1 MSAEKHKVLVIG
13 LDGATFDILT
23 PLVQQG
29 LMPNLAA
36 LMEQGCWGKLS
47 STIPPFTAAAWSS
60 FITGKNP
67 GRHGVLSFRYKR
79 DRFNYDV
86 RGSGFVDAQRFDQ
99 TLWEILSAAGKQIGA
114 VNVPLTYPARPV
126 NGYMVTGMLTP
137 LSAEQFTYPAE
148 FARTLQLDQ
157 DYVIDVDFIRDEEN
171 FRVRGFPPKA
181 EMIAQVSN
189 MSRVRAQVCARLL
202 RDEPWDFFMVVF
214 TGTDRVMHFFWDDLA
229 AIVADGGANDPIQ
242 QKVQGYFRELD
253 DGIGQLT
260 GLAGPSTTVLLLSD
274 HGFGPAQT
282 KRFFVNVWLEQLG
295 LLRPRGAEGILDL
308 EYWRTRIGRH
318 KRLKALVRRLL
329 PASAQ
334 EKATTATQS
343 ASKEIM
349 DWSKTSAYLAPIY
362 FHVCG
367 VEINLAGARREG
379 IVPPGA
385 EYEALRDRIVRAARE
400 LKDPQSG
407 QPIVETAARREELY
421 DGPYVDQFP
430 DVILVL
436 NPDYIGVPSLAGS
449 SLVEPHD
456 PTRPGEHRQDG
467 IFIAAGPA
475 TISQGDLTN
484 MCLLD
489 TPPTIMYAMGLPVP
503 SSFDGRVLQEI
514 FDPAYLT
521 ANPIQRQDLSLLQQ
535 AAGQQETP
543 SYSQTEETEIEQRL
557 RGLGYIE

>member
-1 MSAEKHKVLVIG
+1 MSIEKKKTLVIG
-13 LDGATFDILT
+13 LDGMTFDVLT
-23 PLVQQG
+23 PLIRQG

-36 LMEQGCWGKLS
+36 LMEKGCWGRLPT
-47 STIPPFTAAAWSS
+47 TIPPFTAAAWSS
-60 FITGKNP
+60 FITGQNP
-67 GRHGVLSFRYKR
+67 GQHGVLSFRHRR

-86 RGSGFVDAQRFDQ
+86 EGSGFVDAQRFDQ
-99 TLWEILSAAGKQIGA
+99 TLWEILSAAGVRVGI

-126 NGYMVTGMLTP
+126 EGYMATGMLTP
-137 LSAEQFTYPAE
+137 LSAEQFTYPPQFAE
-148 FARTLQLDQ
+148 TLGP

-181 EMIAQVSN
+181 EMIAQIRN
-189 MSRVRAQVCARLL
+189 MSDVRAQTCARLL

-229 AIVADGGANDPIQ
+229 ALMEDAAGADEPVRRQVAA
-242 QKVQGYFRELD
+242 YFRELD
-253 DGIGQLT
+253 DGIGQLVDR
-260 GLAGPSTTVLLLSD
+260 AGPSATVLVVSD

-282 KRFFVNVWLEQLG
+282 SRFFVNVWLEKLG
-295 LLRPRGAEGILDL
+295 LLQPRGSEGMLDL
-308 EYWRTRIGRH
+308 EYWRMLVGRN
-318 KRLKALVRRLL
+318 KRLKALLRRLL

-334 EKATTATQS
+334 EKATTAARS
-343 ASKEIM
+343 ASKEIL
-349 DWSKTSAYLAPIY
+349 DWAKTRAYFVRVY

-385 EYEALRDRIVRAARE
+385 EYKALRDQIIRAAQE
-400 LKDPQSG
+400 LRDPRNDR
-407 QPIVETAARREELY
+407 PIVELAARREELY
-421 DGPYVDQFP
+421 HGPHVDEFP

-436 NPDYIGVPSLAGS
+436 DPDYMGVPSLAGD

-475 TISQGDLTN
+475 IHPQDDLTN
-484 MCLLD
+484 LHLLD
-489 TPPTIMYAMGLPVP
+489 VPPTILYTMGMPVP
-503 SSFDGRVLQEI
+503 SSFDGRVLQEV
-514 FDPAYLT
+514 FDAAYL
-521 ANPIQRQDLSLLQQ
+521 ASNPIQIREGPLSLQME
-535 AAGQQETP
+535 GQPDTP
-543 SYSQTEETEIEQRL
+543 GFSEAEEVQIEQRL